1 MTPKVEFPTK
11 LVNHLPIRISIIG
24 KEFSGK
30 KFIAKSL
37 NHSFGLEIINPD
49 EIIAEAVALNK
60 GEDGASEVRKPT
72 KARLRDAKK
81 KSKTHNTSKDEIED
95 VSLQYSQFKELGEKI
110 MLLQENNEAIPDD
123 LLVDLLIKK
132 ISCLFPNSTRR
143 GVTET
148 YLKLLDETQNR
159 PLSSS
164 DPTKDPKVKKDPK
177 TAPKN
182 APKTSEEIPQKT
194 LFDPAKY
201 PFTQGFIF
209 LNFPT
214 TINQAILLDQ
224 QLTGFCP
231 QAERLNPT
239 AEALKVTA
247 RRLLKIKDLPQE
259 VDAWPGM
266 DLVAVIGCD
275 SEICRA
281 RGKGRKRDPQT
292 GEVYHAEYNPVPEG
306 DKKLNDRLEEVEFDG
321 MRFDQDQ
328 MNCEIKM
335 RPFEEYYGQFG
346 VEGKD
351 GGVIKPWFKVENSD
365 GEGEALMDILAARV
379 TGILDC
385 KYQMYQHHSEN
396 MECASG
402 SGWQL
407 GDNSPSKLQNADS
420 VRSSHPENARNDTG
434 SKTDRELNSKTPEKM
449 LTKESLANDSKKESK
464 EVLPTVP
471 VQPSEILAHT
481 DSIAETI
488 GVVPSRNNTPG
499 IGSSLDGVN
508 P

>member
-37 NHSFGLEIINPD
+37 KNNFGLEIINPE

-81 KSKTHNTSKDEIED
+81 KSKTNNTSKDEIED

-110 MLLQENNEAIPDD
+110 MLLQENNEAIPDE

-132 ISCLFPNSTRR
+132 ISCLFPLSTRR
-143 GVTET
+143 GATET
-148 YLKLLDETQNR
+148 YLKLLNESKNR

-164 DPTKDPKVKKDPK
+164 DPTKDPKAKNAPK

-182 APKTSEEIPQKT
+182 APKTSEELPQKT
-194 LFDPAKY
+194 LHDPAEY

-214 TINQAILLDQ
+214 NLSQAILLDQ

-231 QAERLNPT
+231 QADRLNPT

-266 DLVAVIGCD
+266 DLVAVIDCD
-275 SEICRA
+275 SEVCRA
-281 RGKGRKRDPQT
+281 RGQGRKRDPQT
-292 GEVYHAEYNPVPEG
+292 GEVYHAEYNPAPEG
-306 DKKLNDRLEEVEFDG
+306 DKKLNDRLEEVDFDEI
-321 MRFDQDQ
+321 RFDQDQ
-328 MNCEIKM
+328 MDCGLKM
-335 RPFEEYYGQFG
+335 RPLEEYYRQFG
-346 VEGKD
+346 LEGRA
-351 GGVIKPWFKVENSD
+351 GGVVKPWFRVENED
-365 GEGEALMDILAARV
+365 GGGEALMEILAARV
-379 TGILDC
+379 TEILDC
-385 KYQMYQHHSEN
+385 KYQMY
-396 MECASG
+396 
-402 SGWQL
+402 
-407 GDNSPSKLQNADS
+407 
-420 VRSSHPENARNDTG
+420 
-434 SKTDRELNSKTPEKM
+434 
-449 LTKESLANDSKKESK
+449 
-464 EVLPTVP
+464 
-471 VQPSEILAHT
+471 
-481 DSIAETI
+481 
-488 GVVPSRNNTPG
+488 
-499 IGSSLDGVN
+499 
-508 P
+508 